1 MVKVIIRHDP
11 SLTKDKVLELLQGYF
26 GGRYEVYA
34 TKLLGMD
41 LVIKKSG
48 STGISLKLV
57 QKSEETYFRFGAF
70 APSPA
75 FRLLLYGVIPY
86 FFLRRR
92 WREMEAEIKSYIESD
107 PAFK

>member
-1 MVKVIIRHDP
+1 MTKAVIRQNP
-11 SLTKDKVLELLQGYF
+11 SLTKDKVLELFQGNF
-26 GGRYEVYA
+26 KDRYEVHA

-41 LVIKKSG
+41 LVVKKSG

-57 QKSEETYFRFGAF
+57 QKKDETFFRFGAF

-75 FRLLLYGVIPY
+75 FRFLLYGVIPY
-86 FFLRRR
+86 LILRRS
-92 WREMEAEIKSYIESD
+92 WRAMEAEIKAYIESE